1 VANLSIKTRK
11 RLWQFGIAILTVTA
25 ISTGAFQLISIS
37 EEQEVLLPLIPVH
50 GDEPLQPKMTYLDS
64 LAVKFPK
71 DAQQI
76 PKSECNPPRQNWLE
90 AENGNKGLP
99 MDATTWHDLHL
110 FLPTGSVLWTNR
122 TSASCGD
129 TIKVHASML
138 RGATDSA
145 DQQVQVWRIGY
156 YGGSEAREMWSS
168 GPITLKRFN
177 IPAVRTITRMVETRW
192 PVTTQFT
199 IGKDW
204 TPGLYAVASVNNL
217 GVVENLAPLIVKA
230 EIGTSKLLLV
240 HSTITWAA
248 YNTFGG
254 RSAYTGP
261 VNAARERSRVVSMD
275 RPLIGSGINHFDRD
289 AIALTQFLEEKG
301 IRVDQIADTDLDRN
315 PSILRSYSG
324 VIFSGH
330 PEYMTNRIFKSILAA
345 RNNGINLAFLG
356 SNTAYWQVRL
366 AASPAGSDRHVAIY
380 RDPLTDPVTAPNL
393 ISIQFD
399 NPRINMFPSLITGET
414 TSGVHVLG
422 SMKIDSLPSW
432 LKIPNSSELYGWSPN
447 TEIDSMVTSDVSPP
461 NLHLIFS
468 GKFSLTKFAKSKLST
483 QKTNSTRNYEGQTIW
498 FNTPS
503 GSAVFVSGV
512 NYWACELSY
521 TCAEG
526 NTNAE
531 TRNILQSVT
540 QQVLN
545 LWQTKAVGKNLR

>member
-1 VANLSIKTRK
+1 M
-11 RLWQFGIAILTVTA
+11 IAAV
-25 ISTGAFQLISIS
+25 STGAFQLLTIS

-50 GDEPLQPKMTYLDS
+50 SDEPLQPKMTYLDS
-64 LAVKFPK
+64 LKVKFPK
-71 DAQQI
+71 DTRLI
-76 PKSECNPPRQNWLE
+76 PNSNCDAPKQNWLE
-90 AENGNKGLP
+90 TENNNKGLS
-99 MDATTWHDLHL
+99 MDGAAWHDLHL

-122 TSASCGD
+122 TSATCGD
-129 TIKVHASML
+129 IVKVHASML
-138 RGATDSA
+138 RGATDSV
-145 DQQVQVWRIGY
+145 DQQVQVWRIGN
-156 YGGSEAREMWSS
+156 YGGAGAREVWSS
-168 GPITLKRFN
+168 GPITLKRYN

-204 TPGLYAVASVNNL
+204 TPGLYAVATVNNL
-217 GVVENLAPLIVKA
+217 GVVENLAPLIVKSVL
-230 EIGTSKLLLV
+230 GRSKLLLV

-301 IRVDQIADTDLDRN
+301 ISVDHIADTDLDRN
-315 PSILRSYSG
+315 PSILKNYSG

-330 PEYMTNRIFKSILAA
+330 PEYMTNRIFRSILAA
-345 RNNGINLAFLG
+345 RNSGINLAFLG

-366 AASPAGSDRHVAIY
+366 AASPAGSDRHIAIY
-380 RDPLTDPVTAPNL
+380 RDPLTDPVTTPKK

-399 NPRINMFPSLITGET
+399 NPRINMYPSLITGET
-414 TSGVHVLG
+414 TSGVHVMG
-422 SMKIDSLPSW
+422 NMKVAEAPSW
-432 LKIPNSSELYGWSPN
+432 LRISPTAELYGWSPN
-447 TEIDSMVTSDVSPP
+447 TEIDSVVTSDVSPP

-468 GKFSLTKFAKSKLST
+468 GKFTLTEFARSKLAD
-483 QKTNSTRNYEGQTIW
+483 KVGKSTRNYEGQTIW
-498 FNTPS
+498 YTTPS
-503 GSAVFVSGV
+503 GSAVFVAGV

-526 NTNAE
+526 NTNVK

-540 QQVLN
+540 EQVLN
-545 LWQTKAVGKNLR
+545 LWQQKGVGKTLH